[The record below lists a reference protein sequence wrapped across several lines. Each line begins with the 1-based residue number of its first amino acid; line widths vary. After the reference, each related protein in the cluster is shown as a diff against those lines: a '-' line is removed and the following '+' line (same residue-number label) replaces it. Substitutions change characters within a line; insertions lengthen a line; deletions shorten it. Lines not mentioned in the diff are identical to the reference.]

1 MRVLLLSPCFAV
13 IGAGAC
19 SDNEDSAAPQLFGR
33 LLPARL
39 SKRALLVLL
48 VLLMLL
54 LLLLLLS
61 SLLVL

>member
-1 MRVLLLSPCFAV
+1 MGALLLSPCFAV

-19 SDNEDSAAPQLFGR
+19 SDKEDSDPPQLFGR

-39 SKRALLVLL
+39 SKRTLLVLL
-48 VLLMLL
+48 V

-61 SLLVL
+61 SLLLL